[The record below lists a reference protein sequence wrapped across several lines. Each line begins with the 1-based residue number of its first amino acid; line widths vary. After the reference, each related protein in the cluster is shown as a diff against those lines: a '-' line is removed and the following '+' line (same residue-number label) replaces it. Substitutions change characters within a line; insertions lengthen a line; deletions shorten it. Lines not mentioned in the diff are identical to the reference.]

1 MTGISNQPTGTREN
15 AAERRVQ
22 ALDLRKAGHSYRAI
36 GVALD
41 ISEAQAHRDVKAAL
55 TRLAQLELAAADELR
70 AMELARLDDLQVE
83 ATRILLTTHPLV
95 SGGKVLSGFT
105 DEGTAIGLTDDGP
118 KLAAI
123 DRLLKIAERRARLLG
138 LDLQPGATLPG
149 DVEIILRWHD
159 ANRTVID
166 VTPTDHHPAA
176 ALPGPAADRDEPG
189 AVSYRVR
196 WETLGQE
203 PASGDAESED
213 RA

>member
-1 MTGISNQPTGTREN
+1 MANGKKTDQQRITAQ
-15 AAERRVQ
+15 ERRIKV
-22 ALDLRKAGHSYRAI
+22 LSYRKAGATYRQIADTLA
-36 GVALD
+36 V
-41 ISEAQAHRDVKAAL
+41 S
-55 TRLAQLELAAADELR
+55 LAQVHDDAQRALAELAAQQQAEAAEVRTL
-70 AMELARLDDLQVE
+70 ELARLDDLQGE
-83 ATRILLTTHPLV
+83 ATRILRATHPLV

-105 DEGTAIGLTDDGP
+105 EEGRAIGLTDDGP

-138 LDLQPGATLPG
+138 LDLQPGAILPG

-159 ANRTVID
+159 ANRSVID
-166 VTPTDHHPAA
+166 VTPTDDHAPA

-189 AVSYRVR
+189 PVSYRVR

-203 PASGDAESED
+203 PAGGDAEPED